1 MHQVIARCRTG
12 SSHIMRHKP
21 CQDRLCRVQTHDF
34 TLLAVADGHG
44 SAEYTRSGLGARF
57 AVYAAQ
63 KVLPSDAPDEEV
75 VADIKWL
82 YDHMV
87 ARHMARH
94 PLSEREM
101 GLLSAARLHPVAA
114 YGCTLAVAVIDYAHN
129 STTRYCLGDSGVFC
143 IDTSGHFPPPL
154 PEDPACVGSA
164 TSSMCQSPETVKQ
177 HFRIQHLDGSI
188 MAAVGVYSDG
198 AEAEDWHAADVLF
211 SKSKGDDEESTESM
225 ENRVEKLLKLTDHGD
240 DQTYVLAVD
249 PEAVTTD
256 DFQAGLAEEVHR
268 GHQVMALNRGLEKRK
283 QAEVYLRLLLDKAK
297 RLSGSEAVKFKD
309 EVLRPAAEEFAALN
323 NTIEVL
329 RKEVLRKELEEVP

>member
-12 SSHIMRHKP
+12 SSHITRHKP
-21 CQDRLCRVQTHDF
+21 CQDRLCHVQTPDF
-34 TLLAVADGHG
+34 TLVAVADGHG

-143 IDTSGHFPPPL
+143 ITSGHFPPPL

-198 AEAEDWHAADVLF
+198 AEAEGWRAAEALF
-211 SKSKGDDEESTESM
+211 FKGTESM
-225 ENRVEKLLKLTDHGD
+225 EDRVDKLLKLTDHGD
-240 DQTYVLAVD
+240 DQTFVLAVD

-256 DFQAGLAEEVHR
+256 DFQAGLAEEIHR

-283 QAEVYLRLLLDKAK
+283 QSEVYLRLVLDKAK

>member
-12 SSHIMRHKP
+12 SSHITRHKP
-21 CQDRLCRVQTHDF
+21 CQDRLCHVQTPDF
-34 TLLAVADGHG
+34 TLVAVADGHG

-63 KVLPSDAPDEEV
+63 KILPSDAPDEEV
-75 VADIKWL
+75 VGDIKWL

-129 STTRYCLGDSGVFC
+129 STTRYCLGDSGVFS

-154 PEDPACVGSA
+154 TDDPACVGSA

-198 AEAEDWHAADVLF
+198 AEAEEWRAAEALF
-211 SKSKGDDEESTESM
+211 DDEASEEPM
-225 ENRVEKLLKLTDHGD
+225 ETRVEKLLKLTDHGD
-240 DQTYVLAVD
+240 DQTFVLAVD

-256 DFQAGLAEEVHR
+256 DFQAGLAEEIHR
-268 GHQVMALNRGLEKRK
+268 GHQLLAVTRGVEKRK
-283 QAEVYLRLLLDKAK
+283 QMETYLRLLLDKAK

-323 NTIEVL
+323 NTID
-329 RKEVLRKELEEVP
+329 VLRKELEEVP

>member
-129 STTRYCLGDSGVFC
+129 STTRYCLGDSDVFC

-154 PEDPACVGSA
+154 TDDPACVGSA

-177 HFRIQHLDGSI
+177 HFRIQHLGGI
-188 MAAVGVYSDG
+188 LAAVGVHSDG
-198 AEAEDWHAADVLF
+198 AEADGWRAAEVLF
-211 SKSKGDDEESTESM
+211 SKGDEASEESM
-225 ENRVEKLLKLTDHGD
+225 ENRVEKLLKVTDHGD
-240 DQTYVLAVD
+240 DQTFVLAVE
-249 PEAVTTD
+249 PEAVNTD
-256 DFQAGLAEEVHR
+256 DFQTGVAEEVHR
-268 GHQVMALNRGLEKRK
+268 GHQLLAITRGVEKRK
-283 QAEVYLRLLLDKAK
+283 QMETYLRLLLDKSK

-329 RKEVLRKELEEVP
+329 RMELEEVP

>member
-1 MHQVIARCRTG
+1 
-12 SSHIMRHKP
+12 
-21 CQDRLCRVQTHDF
+21 
-34 TLLAVADGHG
+34 
-44 SAEYTRSGLGARF
+44 
-57 AVYAAQ
+57 
-63 KVLPSDAPDEEV
+63 
-75 VADIKWL
+75 
-82 YDHMV
+82 
-87 ARHMARH
+87 
-94 PLSEREM
+94 M

-188 MAAVGVYSDG
+188 MAAAVGVYSDG
-198 AEAEDWHAADVLF
+198 AEAEEWRAAEALF
-211 SKSKGDDEESTESM
+211 DDEASEEPM
-225 ENRVEKLLKLTDHGD
+225 ETRVEKLLKLTDHGD
-240 DQTYVLAVD
+240 DQTFVLAVD

-256 DFQAGLAEEVHR
+256 AFQAGLAEEIHR

-283 QAEVYLRLLLDKAK
+283 QSEVYLRLLLDKAK

>member
-21 CQDRLCRVQTHDF
+21 CQDRLCCVQTPDF
-34 TLLAVADGHG
+34 TLVAVADGHG

-82 YDHMV
+82 YDHLV
-87 ARHMARH
+87 ARHLSRH
-94 PLSEREM
+94 PLSDREM
-101 GLLSAARLHPVAA
+101 ALLSAAKLHPVAA

-129 STTRYCLGDSGVFC
+129 STTRYCLGDSGVFS

-198 AEAEDWHAADVLF
+198 AEAEGWHAADVLF

-225 ENRVEKLLKLTDHGD
+225 ENRVSKLLKLTDHGD

-256 DFQAGLAEEVHR
+256 AFQAGVAEEVHR
-268 GHQVMALNRGLEKRK
+268 GHQVMALNRLVEKRK

-329 RKEVLRKELEEVP
+329 RMELEEVP

>member
-21 CQDRLCRVQTHDF
+21 CQDRLCHVQTPDF
-34 TLLAVADGHG
+34 TLVAVADGHG

-63 KVLPSDAPDEEV
+63 KVLPSDAPDEEAV
-75 VADIKWL
+75 KDIKWL
-82 YDHMV
+82 YDHLV

-94 PLSEREM
+94 PLSDREM

-114 YGCTLAVAVIDYAHN
+114 YGCTLAAAVIDSKHN
-129 STTRYCLGDSGVFC
+129 TTTLYRLGDSGIFC
-143 IDTSGHFPPPL
+143 IDASGHFPPSM

-164 TSSMCQSPETVKQ
+164 TSSMCQSPETVKE
-177 HFRIQHLDGSI
+177 HFRIQHLDGI

-198 AEAEDWHAADVLF
+198 AEAEDWRAAEVLF
-211 SKSKGDDEESTESM
+211 SKGDEASEESM
-225 ENRVEKLLKLTDHGD
+225 ENRVEKLLKVTDHGD
-240 DQTYVLAVD
+240 DQTFVLAAD
-249 PEAVTTD
+249 PEGVNTTD
-256 DFQAGLAEEVHR
+256 AFRAGLAEEVHR
-268 GHQVMALNRGLEKRK
+268 GHQLLAITRGVEKRK
-283 QAEVYLRLLLDKAK
+283 QMETYLRLLLDKSK

-329 RKEVLRKELEEVP
+329 RKELEEVP

>member
-21 CQDRLCRVQTHDF
+21 CQDRLCHVQTPDF
-34 TLLAVADGHG
+34 TLVAVADGHG

-63 KVLPSDAPDEEV
+63 KILPSDAPDEEV
-75 VADIKWL
+75 VGDIKWL

-143 IDTSGHFPPPL
+143 ITSGHFPPPL

-177 HFRIQHLDGSI
+177 HFRIQHLDGI
-188 MAAVGVYSDG
+188 MAAAVGVYSDG
-198 AEAEDWHAADVLF
+198 AEAEDWRAAEALF
-211 SKSKGDDEESTESM
+211 FKGDDEASEESM
-225 ENRVEKLLKLTDHGD
+225 ETRVEKLLKMCDHGD
-240 DQTYVLAVD
+240 DQTFVLAVD

-256 DFQAGLAEEVHR
+256 DFQAGLAEEIHR

-283 QAEVYLRLLLDKAK
+283 QSEVYLRLLLDKAK

-309 EVLRPAAEEFAALN
+309 EVLRPAAEEFTALN

-329 RKEVLRKELEEVP
+329 RKELEEVP

>member
-1 MHQVIARCRTG
+1 MHQVIACCRTG

-21 CQDRLCRVQTHDF
+21 CQDRLCHVQTPDF
-34 TLLAVADGHG
+34 TLVAVADGHG

-63 KVLPSDAPDEEV
+63 KILPSDAPDEEV
-75 VADIKWL
+75 VGDIKWL

-143 IDTSGHFPPPL
+143 ITSGHFPPPL

-177 HFRIQHLDGSI
+177 HFRIQHLDGI
-188 MAAVGVYSDG
+188 MAAAVGVYSDG
-198 AEAEDWHAADVLF
+198 AEAEDWRAAEALF
-211 SKSKGDDEESTESM
+211 FKGDDEASEESM
-225 ENRVEKLLKLTDHGD
+225 ETRVEKLLKMCDHGD
-240 DQTYVLAVD
+240 DQTFVLAVD

-256 DFQAGLAEEVHR
+256 DFQAGLAEEIHR

-283 QAEVYLRLLLDKAK
+283 QSEVYLRLLLDKAK

-309 EVLRPAAEEFAALN
+309 EVLRPAAEEFTALN

-329 RKEVLRKELEEVP
+329 RKELEEVP

>member
-34 TLLAVADGHG
+34 TLVAVADGHG

-63 KVLPSDAPDEEV
+63 KILPSDAPDEEV
-75 VADIKWL
+75 VGDIKWL

-188 MAAVGVYSDG
+188 MAAVGVHSDG
-198 AEAEDWHAADVLF
+198 AEAEDWRAAEALF
-211 SKSKGDDEESTESM
+211 SKGDDEESTESM
-225 ENRVEKLLKLTDHGD
+225 ENRVSKLLKLTNHGD
-240 DQTYVLAVD
+240 DQTFVLAVD
-249 PEAVTTD
+249 PEAVNTD
-256 DFQAGLAEEVHR
+256 AFQAGLAKEIRR
-268 GHQVMALNRGLEKRK
+268 GHQLMALNRGVEKRK
-283 QAEVYLRLLLDKAK
+283 QMETYLRLLLDKAK

-329 RKEVLRKELEEVP
+329 RMELELEEVP

>member
-21 CQDRLCRVQTHDF
+21 CQDRLCRVQTPDF
-34 TLLAVADGHG
+34 TLVAVADGHG

-129 STTRYCLGDSGVFC
+129 STTRYCLGDSDVFC

-177 HFRIQHLDGSI
+177 HFRIQHIDGI
-188 MAAVGVYSDG
+188 MAAAGVYSDG

-225 ENRVEKLLKLTDHGD
+225 ENRVSKLLKLTDHGD
-240 DQTYVLAVD
+240 DQTFVLAVE
-249 PEAVTTD
+249 PEGVNTD
-256 DFQAGLAEEVHR
+256 AFQAGVAEEVHR
-268 GHQVMALNRGLEKRK
+268 GHQVMALNRLVEKRK
-283 QAEVYLRLLLDKAK
+283 QAEVYLRLLLDKAAK

-309 EVLRPAAEEFAALN
+309 EVLRPAAEEFATLN
-323 NTIEVL
+323 NSI
-329 RKEVLRKELEEVP
+329 EVLRKELEEVP

>member
-12 SSHIMRHKP
+12 SSHITRHKP
-21 CQDRLCRVQTHDF
+21 CQDRLCCVQTPDF
-34 TLLAVADGHG
+34 TLVLAVADGHG
-44 SAEYTRSGLGARF
+44 SPEYSRSGIGARF

-75 VADIKWL
+75 VGDIKWL

-114 YGCTLAVAVIDYAHN
+114 YGCTLAVAVIESKHN
-129 STTRYCLGDSGVFC
+129 TTTRYRLGDSGVFC
-143 IDTSGHFPPPL
+143 IGADGRFPPSM

-198 AEAEDWHAADVLF
+198 AEAEEWRAAEALF
-211 SKSKGDDEESTESM
+211 DDEASEEPM
-225 ENRVEKLLKLTDHGD
+225 ETRVEKLLKLTDHGD
-240 DQTYVLAVD
+240 DQTFVLAVD

-256 DFQAGLAEEVHR
+256 DFQAGLAEEIHR
-268 GHQVMALNRGLEKRK
+268 GHQLLAVTRGVEKRK
-283 QAEVYLRLLLDKAK
+283 QMETYLRLLLDKAI

-329 RKEVLRKELEEVP
+329 RMELELEEVP

>member
-12 SSHIMRHKP
+12 SSHITRHKP
-21 CQDRLCRVQTHDF
+21 CQDRLCCVQTPDF
-34 TLLAVADGHG
+34 TLVLAVADGHG
-44 SAEYTRSGLGARF
+44 SPEYSRSGIGARF

-75 VADIKWL
+75 VGDIKWL

-114 YGCTLAVAVIDYAHN
+114 YGCTLAVAVIDSKHN
-129 STTRYCLGDSGVFC
+129 TTTRYRLGDSGVFC
-143 IDTSGHFPPPL
+143 IGADGRFPPSM

-198 AEAEDWHAADVLF
+198 AEAEEWRAAEALF
-211 SKSKGDDEESTESM
+211 DDEASEEPM
-225 ENRVEKLLKLTDHGD
+225 ETRVEKLLKLTDHGD
-240 DQTYVLAVD
+240 DQTFVLAVD

-256 DFQAGLAEEVHR
+256 DFQAGLAEEIHR
-268 GHQVMALNRGLEKRK
+268 GHQLLAVTRGVEKRK
-283 QAEVYLRLLLDKAK
+283 QMETYLRLLLDKAI

-329 RKEVLRKELEEVP
+329 RMELELEEVP

>member
-21 CQDRLCRVQTHDF
+21 CQDRLCHVQTPDF
-34 TLLAVADGHG
+34 TLVAVADGHG

-63 KVLPSDAPDEEV
+63 KILPSDAPDEEV
-75 VADIKWL
+75 VGDIKWL

-198 AEAEDWHAADVLF
+198 AEAEEWRAAEALF
-211 SKSKGDDEESTESM
+211 STGDDEASEASM
-225 ENRVEKLLKLTDHGD
+225 ETRVEKLLKMFDHGD
-240 DQTYVLAVD
+240 DQTFVLAVD

-256 DFQAGLAEEVHR
+256 AFRAGVAEEVHR

-283 QAEVYLRLLLDKAK
+283 QSEVYLRLLLDKAK

>member
-12 SSHIMRHKP
+12 SSHITRHKP
-21 CQDRLCRVQTHDF
+21 CQDRLCHVQTPDF
-34 TLLAVADGHG
+34 TLVAVADGHG

-82 YDHMV
+82 YDHLV
-87 ARHMARH
+87 ARHLSRH
-94 PLSEREM
+94 PLSDREM
-101 GLLSAARLHPVAA
+101 ALLSAAKLHPVAA

-129 STTRYCLGDSGVFC
+129 STTRYCLGDSGVFS

-177 HFRIQHLDGSI
+177 HFRIQHLNG
-188 MAAVGVYSDG
+188 MAAAGVYSDG
-198 AEAEDWHAADVLF
+198 AEAEGWRAAEALF
-211 SKSKGDDEESTESM
+211 FKGTESM
-225 ENRVEKLLKLTDHGD
+225 EDRVDKLLKLTDHGD
-240 DQTYVLAVD
+240 DQTFVLAVD
-249 PEAVTTD
+249 PEAVNTD

-268 GHQVMALNRGLEKRK
+268 GHQLLALTRGVEKRK
-283 QAEVYLRLLLDKAK
+283 QMETYLRLLLDKAK
-297 RLSGSEAVKFKD
+297 RLSGNEAVKFKD

-323 NTIEVL
+323 NTID
-329 RKEVLRKELEEVP
+329 VLRKELEEVP

>member
-21 CQDRLCRVQTHDF
+21 CQDRLCRVQTPDF
-34 TLLAVADGHG
+34 TLVAVADGHG

-63 KVLPSDAPDEEV
+63 KVLPSDAPDEGV
-75 VADIKWL
+75 VGDIKWL

-177 HFRIQHLDGSI
+177 HFRIQHLDGII

-198 AEAEDWHAADVLF
+198 AEAEGWHAADVLF

-225 ENRVEKLLKLTDHGD
+225 ENRVSKLLKLTDHGD

-256 DFQAGLAEEVHR
+256 AFQAGVAEEVHR
-268 GHQVMALNRGLEKRK
+268 GHQLLAITRGVEKRK
-283 QAEVYLRLLLDKAK
+283 QMETYLRLLLDKSK

-323 NTIEVL
+323 NTIA
-329 RKEVLRKELEEVP
+329 VLRKELEEVP

>member
-21 CQDRLCRVQTHDF
+21 CQDRLCHVQTPDF

-82 YDHMV
+82 YDHLV
-87 ARHMARH
+87 ARHLSRH
-94 PLSEREM
+94 PLSDREM
-101 GLLSAARLHPVAA
+101 ALLSAAKLHPVAA

-129 STTRYCLGDSGVFC
+129 STTRYCLGDSGVFS

-198 AEAEDWHAADVLF
+198 AEAEGWRAAEALF
-211 SKSKGDDEESTESM
+211 FKGTESM
-225 ENRVEKLLKLTDHGD
+225 EDRVDKLLKLTDHGD
-240 DQTYVLAVD
+240 DQTFVLAVD
-249 PEAVTTD
+249 PEAVNTD

-268 GHQVMALNRGLEKRK
+268 GHQLLALTRGVEKRK
-283 QAEVYLRLLLDKAK
+283 QMETYLRLLLGKAK
-297 RLSGSEAVKFKD
+297 RLSGNEAVKFKD

-329 RKEVLRKELEEVP
+329 RKELEEVP

>member
-21 CQDRLCRVQTHDF
+21 CQDRLCRVQTPDF
-34 TLLAVADGHG
+34 TLVLAVADGHG
-44 SAEYTRSGLGARF
+44 SPEYSRSGIGARF

-114 YGCTLAVAVIDYAHN
+114 YGCTLAVAVIDYTRGT
-129 STTRYCLGDSGVFC
+129 TTRYCLGDSGVFC
-143 IDTSGHFPPPL
+143 IGADGRFPPSM

-164 TSSMCQSPETVKQ
+164 TSSMCQSPETVKE
-177 HFRIQHLDGSI
+177 HFRIQHLGI

-198 AEAEDWHAADVLF
+198 AEAEDWRAAEVLF
-211 SKSKGDDEESTESM
+211 SKGDEASEESM
-225 ENRVEKLLKLTDHGD
+225 ENRVSKLLKLTNHGD

-256 DFQAGLAEEVHR
+256 AFQAGVAEEVHR

-297 RLSGSEAVKFKD
+297 RLSDGNEAVKFKD
-309 EVLRPAAEEFAALN
+309 EVLRPAAEEFATLN
-323 NTIEVL
+323 NSI
-329 RKEVLRKELEEVP
+329 EVLRKELEEVP

>member
-21 CQDRLCRVQTHDF
+21 CQDRLCCVQTPDF

-44 SAEYTRSGLGARF
+44 SPEYSRSGIGARF

-87 ARHMARH
+87 ARHMGRH
-94 PLSEREM
+94 PLSDREM
-101 GLLSAARLHPVAA
+101 ALLSAARLHPVAA

-198 AEAEDWHAADVLF
+198 AEAEEWRAAEALF
-211 SKSKGDDEESTESM
+211 STGDDEASEASM
-225 ENRVEKLLKLTDHGD
+225 ETRVEKLLKMCDHGD
-240 DQTYVLAVD
+240 DQTFVLAVD

-256 DFQAGLAEEVHR
+256 DFQAGLAEEIHR
-268 GHQVMALNRGLEKRK
+268 GHQLLAVTRGVEKRK
-283 QAEVYLRLLLDKAK
+283 QMETYLRLLLDKAK

-329 RKEVLRKELEEVP
+329 RMELELEEVP

>member
-12 SSHIMRHKP
+12 SSHITRHKP
-21 CQDRLCRVQTHDF
+21 CQDRLCHVQTPDF

-75 VADIKWL
+75 VKEIKGL
-82 YDHMV
+82 YDHLV

-188 MAAVGVYSDG
+188 MAAAVGVYSDG
-198 AEAEDWHAADVLF
+198 AEAEEWRAAEALF
-211 SKSKGDDEESTESM
+211 DDEASEEPM
-225 ENRVEKLLKLTDHGD
+225 ETRVEKLLKLTDHGD
-240 DQTYVLAVD
+240 DQTFVLAVD

-256 DFQAGLAEEVHR
+256 DFQAGLAEEIHR

-283 QAEVYLRLLLDKAK
+283 QSEVYLRLLLDKAK

-329 RKEVLRKELEEVP
+329 RKELEEVP

>member
-21 CQDRLCRVQTHDF
+21 CQDRLCHVQTPDF

-63 KVLPSDAPDEEV
+63 KILPSDAPDEEV
-75 VADIKWL
+75 VGDIKWL

-143 IDTSGHFPPPL
+143 ITSGHFPPPL

-198 AEAEDWHAADVLF
+198 AEAEEWRAAEALF
-211 SKSKGDDEESTESM
+211 DDEASEESM
-225 ENRVEKLLKLTDHGD
+225 ETRVEKLLKLTDHGD
-240 DQTYVLAVD
+240 DQTFVLAVD
-249 PEAVTTD
+249 PAAVTTD
-256 DFQAGLAEEVHR
+256 DFQAGLAEEIHR

-283 QAEVYLRLLLDKAK
+283 QSEVYLRLVLDKAK

-329 RKEVLRKELEEVP
+329 RMELEEVP

>member
-12 SSHIMRHKP
+12 SSHITRHKP
-21 CQDRLCRVQTHDF
+21 CQDRLCHVQTPDF
-34 TLLAVADGHG
+34 TLVAVADGHG
-44 SAEYTRSGLGARF
+44 SPEYSRSGIGARF

-75 VADIKWL
+75 VGDIKWL

-114 YGCTLAVAVIDYAHN
+114 YGCTLAVAVIDYTRGT
-129 STTRYCLGDSGVFC
+129 TTRYCLGDSGVFC
-143 IDTSGHFPPPL
+143 IGADGRFPPSM
-154 PEDPACVGSA
+154 PEDPACVRSA

-177 HFRIQHLDGSI
+177 HFRIQHIDGI
-188 MAAVGVYSDG
+188 MAAAGVYSDG
-198 AEAEDWHAADVLF
+198 AEADGWRAAEALF
-211 SKSKGDDEESTESM
+211 DDEASEESM
-225 ENRVEKLLKLTDHGD
+225 ETRVEKLLKLTDHGD
-240 DQTYVLAVD
+240 DQTFVLAVD
-249 PEAVTTD
+249 PAAVTTD
-256 DFQAGLAEEVHR
+256 DFQAGLAEEIHR

-283 QAEVYLRLLLDKAK
+283 QSEVYLRLVLDKAK

-329 RKEVLRKELEEVP
+329 RMELEEVP

>member
-12 SSHIMRHKP
+12 SSHITRHKP
-21 CQDRLCRVQTHDF
+21 CQDRLCHVQTPDF
-34 TLLAVADGHG
+34 TLVAVADGHG
-44 SAEYTRSGLGARF
+44 SPEYSRSGIGARF

-75 VADIKWL
+75 VGDIKWL

-129 STTRYCLGDSGVFC
+129 STTRYCLGDSDVFS

-154 PEDPACVGSA
+154 TDDPACVGSA

-177 HFRIQHLDGSI
+177 HFRIQHIDGI
-188 MAAVGVYSDG
+188 VAAAGVYSDG
-198 AEAEDWHAADVLF
+198 AEAEEWRAAEALF
-211 SKSKGDDEESTESM
+211 DDEASEEPM
-225 ENRVEKLLKLTDHGD
+225 ETRVEKLLKLTDHGD
-240 DQTYVLAVD
+240 DQTFVLAVD
-249 PEAVTTD
+249 PAAVTTD
-256 DFQAGLAEEVHR
+256 DFQAGLAEEIHR
-268 GHQVMALNRGLEKRK
+268 GHQVMALSRGLEKRK
-283 QAEVYLRLLLDKAK
+283 QSEVYLRLVLDKAK

>member
-12 SSHIMRHKP
+12 SSHITRHKP
-21 CQDRLCRVQTHDF
+21 CQDRLCHVQTPDF
-34 TLLAVADGHG
+34 TLVAVADGHG

-63 KVLPSDAPDEEV
+63 KILPSDAPDEEV

-82 YDHMV
+82 YDHLV
-87 ARHMARH
+87 ARHLSRH
-94 PLSEREM
+94 PLSDREM
-101 GLLSAARLHPVAA
+101 ALLSAAKLHPVSA

-188 MAAVGVYSDG
+188 MAAAVGVYSDG
-198 AEAEDWHAADVLF
+198 AEAEEWRAAEALF
-211 SKSKGDDEESTESM
+211 DDEASEESM
-225 ENRVEKLLKLTDHGD
+225 ENRVEKLLKMCDHGD
-240 DQTYVLAVD
+240 DQTFVLAVD

-256 DFQAGLAEEVHR
+256 DFRAGVAEEVHR

-329 RKEVLRKELEEVP
+329 RMELELEEVP

>member
-12 SSHIMRHKP
+12 SSHITRHKP
-21 CQDRLCRVQTHDF
+21 CQDRLCHVQTPDF
-34 TLLAVADGHG
+34 TLVAVADGHG

-143 IDTSGHFPPPL
+143 ITSGHFPPPL

-198 AEAEDWHAADVLF
+198 AEAEGWRAAEALF
-211 SKSKGDDEESTESM
+211 FKGTESM
-225 ENRVEKLLKLTDHGD
+225 EDRVDKLLKLTDHGD
-240 DQTYVLAVD
+240 DQTFVLAVD

-256 DFQAGLAEEVHR
+256 DFQAGLAEEIHR
-268 GHQVMALNRGLEKRK
+268 GHQVMALSRGLEKRK
-283 QAEVYLRLLLDKAK
+283 QSEVYLRLVLDKAK

>member
-21 CQDRLCRVQTHDF
+21 CQDRLCRVQTPDF
-34 TLLAVADGHG
+34 TLVAVADGHG

-63 KVLPSDAPDEEV
+63 KILPSDAPDEEV
-75 VADIKWL
+75 VGDIKWL

-164 TSSMCQSPETVKQ
+164 TSSMCQGPETVKQ

-198 AEAEDWHAADVLF
+198 AEAEEWRAADVLF
-211 SKSKGDDEESTESM
+211 STGDEASEEPM
-225 ENRVEKLLKLTDHGD
+225 ETRVEKLLKLTDHGD
-240 DQTYVLAVD
+240 DQTFVLAVD

-256 DFQAGLAEEVHR
+256 DFQAGLAEEIHR
-268 GHQVMALNRGLEKRK
+268 GHQLLAVTRGVEKRK
-283 QAEVYLRLLLDKAK
+283 QMETYLRLLLDKAK

-329 RKEVLRKELEEVP
+329 RMELEEVP

>member
-12 SSHIMRHKP
+12 SSHITRHKP
-21 CQDRLCRVQTHDF
+21 CQDRLCHVQTPDF
-34 TLLAVADGHG
+34 TLVAVADGHG

-63 KVLPSDAPDEEV
+63 KILPSDAPDEEV

-82 YDHMV
+82 YDHLV
-87 ARHMARH
+87 ARHLSRH

-188 MAAVGVYSDG
+188 MAAAVGVYSDG
-198 AEAEDWHAADVLF
+198 AEAEEWRAAEALF
-211 SKSKGDDEESTESM
+211 SKGDDEESTESM
-225 ENRVEKLLKLTDHGD
+225 ENRVSKLLKLTNHGD
-240 DQTYVLAVD
+240 DQTFVLAVD
-249 PEAVTTD
+249 PEAVNTD
-256 DFQAGLAEEVHR
+256 AFQAGLAKEIRR
-268 GHQVMALNRGLEKRK
+268 GHQLMALNRGVEKRK
-283 QAEVYLRLLLDKAK
+283 QMETYLRLLLDKAK

-323 NTIEVL
+323 NTI
-329 RKEVLRKELEEVP
+329 KELEEVP

>member
-21 CQDRLCRVQTHDF
+21 CQDRLCRVQTPDF
-34 TLLAVADGHG
+34 TLVLAVADGHG
-44 SAEYTRSGLGARF
+44 SPEYSRSGIGARF
-57 AVYAAQ
+57 AVYAA
-63 KVLPSDAPDEEV
+63 KKILPSDAPDEEV

-82 YDHMV
+82 YDHLV
-87 ARHMARH
+87 ARHLSRH
-94 PLSEREM
+94 PLSDREM
-101 GLLSAARLHPVAA
+101 ALLSAARLHPVAA
-114 YGCTLAVAVIDYAHN
+114 YGCTLAVAVIDYTRGT
-129 STTRYCLGDSGVFC
+129 TTRYCLGDSGVFC
-143 IDTSGHFPPPL
+143 IGADGRFPPSM

-164 TSSMCQSPETVKQ
+164 TSSMCQSPETVKE
-177 HFRIQHLDGSI
+177 HFRIQHLGI

-198 AEAEDWHAADVLF
+198 AEAEDWRAAEVLF
-211 SKSKGDDEESTESM
+211 SKGDEASEESM

-256 DFQAGLAEEVHR
+256 AFQAGVAEEVHR

-297 RLSGSEAVKFKD
+297 RLSDGSEAVKFKD

-323 NTIEVL
+323 NTID
-329 RKEVLRKELEEVP
+329 VLRKELEEVP

>member
-12 SSHIMRHKP
+12 SSHITRHKP
-21 CQDRLCRVQTHDF
+21 CQDRLCHVQTPDF
-34 TLLAVADGHG
+34 TLVAVADGHG

-82 YDHMV
+82 YDHLV
-87 ARHMARH
+87 ARHLSRH
-94 PLSEREM
+94 PLSDREM
-101 GLLSAARLHPVAA
+101 ALLSAAKLHPVAA

-154 PEDPACVGSA
+154 PEDPSCVGSA

-177 HFRIQHLDGSI
+177 HFRIQHLNG

-198 AEAEDWHAADVLF
+198 AEAEDWRAAEALF
-211 SKSKGDDEESTESM
+211 STGDEASEESM
-225 ENRVEKLLKLTDHGD
+225 ETRVEKLLKMCDHGD
-240 DQTYVLAVD
+240 DQTFVLAVD

-256 DFQAGLAEEVHR
+256 DFQAGLAEEIHR
-268 GHQVMALNRGLEKRK
+268 GHQLLAVTRGVEKRK
-283 QAEVYLRLLLDKAK
+283 QMETYLRLLLDKAK

-329 RKEVLRKELEEVP
+329 RMELEEVP

>member
-12 SSHIMRHKP
+12 SSHITRHKP
-21 CQDRLCRVQTHDF
+21 CQDRLCHVQTPDF
-34 TLLAVADGHG
+34 TLVLAVADGHG
-44 SAEYTRSGLGARF
+44 SPEYSRSGIGARF
-57 AVYAAQ
+57 AVYAA
-63 KVLPSDAPDEEV
+63 KKILPSDAPDEEV

-82 YDHMV
+82 YDHLV
-87 ARHMARH
+87 ARHLSRH
-94 PLSEREM
+94 PLSDREM
-101 GLLSAARLHPVAA
+101 SLLSAARLHPVAA
-114 YGCTLAVAVIDYAHN
+114 YGCTLAVAVIDYTRGT
-129 STTRYCLGDSGVFC
+129 TTRYCLGDSGVFC
-143 IDTSGHFPPPL
+143 IGADGRFPPSM

-164 TSSMCQSPETVKQ
+164 TSSMCQSPETVKE
-177 HFRIQHLDGSI
+177 HFRIQHLGI

-198 AEAEDWHAADVLF
+198 AEAEDWRAAEVLF
-211 SKSKGDDEESTESM
+211 SKGDEASEESM

-256 DFQAGLAEEVHR
+256 AFQAGLAEEVHR
-268 GHQVMALNRGLEKRK
+268 GHQLLAITRGVEKRK
-283 QAEVYLRLLLDKAK
+283 QMETYLRLLLEKSK

-329 RKEVLRKELEEVP
+329 RKELKELEEVP

>member
-21 CQDRLCRVQTHDF
+21 CQDRLCHVQTPDF
-34 TLLAVADGHG
+34 TLVAVADGHG

-63 KVLPSDAPDEEV
+63 KILPSDAPDEEV
-75 VADIKWL
+75 VGDIKWL

-94 PLSEREM
+94 PLSDREM
-101 GLLSAARLHPVAA
+101 ALLSAAKLHPVAA

-143 IDTSGHFPPPL
+143 ITSGHFPPPL

-198 AEAEDWHAADVLF
+198 AEAEEWRAAEALF
-211 SKSKGDDEESTESM
+211 DDEASEESM
-225 ENRVEKLLKLTDHGD
+225 ETRVEKLLKLTDHGD
-240 DQTYVLAVD
+240 DQTFVLAVD
-249 PEAVTTD
+249 PAAVTTD
-256 DFQAGLAEEVHR
+256 DFQAGLAEEIHR

-283 QAEVYLRLLLDKAK
+283 QSEVYLRLVLDKAK

-329 RKEVLRKELEEVP
+329 RMELEEVP

>member
-12 SSHIMRHKP
+12 SSHITRHKP
-21 CQDRLCRVQTHDF
+21 CQDRLCHVQTPDF
-34 TLLAVADGHG
+34 TLVAVADGHG

-63 KVLPSDAPDEEV
+63 KILPSDAPDEEV

-82 YDHMV
+82 YDHLV
-87 ARHMARH
+87 ARHLSRH
-94 PLSEREM
+94 PLSDREM
-101 GLLSAARLHPVAA
+101 ALLSAAKLHPVSA

-188 MAAVGVYSDG
+188 MAAAVGVYSDG
-198 AEAEDWHAADVLF
+198 AEAEEWRAAEALF
-211 SKSKGDDEESTESM
+211 DDEASEASM
-225 ENRVEKLLKLTDHGD
+225 ETRVEKLLKMCDHGD
-240 DQTYVLAVD
+240 DQTFVLAVD

-256 DFQAGLAEEVHR
+256 AFRAGVAEEVHR

-283 QAEVYLRLLLDKAK
+283 QSEVYLRLLLDKAK

>member
-12 SSHIMRHKP
+12 SSHITRHKP
-21 CQDRLCRVQTHDF
+21 CQDRLCHVQTPDF
-34 TLLAVADGHG
+34 TLVAVADGHG
-44 SAEYTRSGLGARF
+44 SPEYSRSGIGARF

-75 VADIKWL
+75 VGDIKWL

-101 GLLSAARLHPVAA
+101 GLLSAAKLHPTAA
-114 YGCTLAVAVIDYAHN
+114 YGCTLAVAVIDYN
-129 STTRYCLGDSGVFC
+129 RGTTTRYCLGDSGVFF
-143 IDTSGHFPPPL
+143 IDTCGRFPPSM

-177 HFRIQHLDGSI
+177 HFRIQHLNG

-198 AEAEDWHAADVLF
+198 AEAEDWRAAEALF
-211 SKSKGDDEESTESM
+211 STGDDEASEESM
-225 ENRVEKLLKLTDHGD
+225 ETRVEKLLKMCDHGD
-240 DQTYVLAVD
+240 DQTFVLAVD

-256 DFQAGLAEEVHR
+256 DFQAGLAEEIHR
-268 GHQVMALNRGLEKRK
+268 GHQLLAVTRGVEKRK
-283 QAEVYLRLLLDKAK
+283 QMETYLRLLLDKAK

-329 RKEVLRKELEEVP
+329 RMELELEEVP